1 MKQIHITAQSI
12 EMVPVDDLIEYPGNA
27 RKHPSDQIALLCGMI
42 QEYGFTVPLL
52 IDTEGTIIAGNGRLM
67 AARKLGMFDVPCIR
81 AGHLTR
87 AQIKALVIADN
98 KITSNSSWDEGL
110 LKLEMSAIK
119 EMDEALLGLTG
130 FDFQEIDDIL
140 DGMLTEES
148 SDKDD
153 EVPKVHFLSV
163 GKHKI
168 ELTPEEKNDLVSLF
182 SEWSGHHGSY
192 RGLIQHLVDAV
203 RNYNGI

>member
-52 IDTEGTIIAGNGRLM
+52 IDTEGTIIAGHGRLM

-163 GKHKI
+163 WKHKI

>member
-52 IDTEGTIIAGNGRLM
+52 IDTEGTIIAGHGRLM